1 MAQLKPLRDKYAHVI
16 VEAQDQLLEFGRQD
30 VDESPPL
37 AVRPITGG
45 QRLIVAELQ
54 NTTVGRR
61 QLRLERINSETVRLT
76 NIHSAITVSVEGKD
90 LAPSR
95 TLEVR
100 LPADI
105 RTGNIQLRL
114 ENAATASPGAQFQ
127 TLTNRPA
134 LSGAPNT
141 VSGSITGSLRANL
154 NQGDPQSLL
163 YRLEQLVVVLQAS
176 ASSPHFMQQVARSAV
191 ELIELDHGAVVLWKD
206 NHWANVATASARPGD
221 QDSEWMPSRSLLN
234 LMRTNRRTT
243 WSSPQQSLA
252 GGAQPSLV
260 DVVAYVAAPILN
272 PQGEIIGAVYGD
284 RRTGLAGLRQ
294 PIEQVDAQLVEILA
308 CGIAGGLQRLEKER
322 EVLARRV
329 QLEQFVNAEV
339 AQIIEQD
346 PNWLTGRDADV
357 TMLFCD
363 IQGFSRISEN
373 LSPQQ
378 TFEWI
383 NDVMMCLSEC
393 VKQFGGTIVDYVGDE
408 VIAMWGAPFAS
419 ENQASAAC
427 HAAIAMIKSL
437 SNIDQKWQPIVHVP
451 TQVGIGIN
459 SGRVRVGN
467 TGCQLKLKY
476 GPLGS
481 AVNIASRIQ
490 GATRYLRTPILIT
503 GATAAMLH
511 DEFPVRRLC
520 QLRVKNIE
528 TPIDIFEVS
537 IAPPEDWGARC
548 RDYALALAEWEQGKV
563 QDAVNSLSQIVATYR
578 GDVPALVMLS
588 RAIEVWSNGQT
599 AYDPVWTL
607 SSK

>member
-1 MAQLKPLRDKYAHVI
+1 MAQLKRLRDKYAHVI

-30 VDESPPL
+30 VDETPPL
-37 AVRPITGG
+37 AVRPMAGG
-45 QRLIVAELQ
+45 QRLVVAELH

-61 QLRLERINSETVRLT
+61 QLRLERMDAETVRLT
-76 NIHSAITVSVEGKD
+76 NLHSAISVSVEGKD
-90 LAPSR
+90 LSPACS
-95 TLEVR
+95 LEVR
-100 LPADI
+100 LPVDVRI
-105 RTGNIQLRL
+105 SSIQLRL

-127 TLTNRPA
+127 TLFERPA
-134 LSGAPNT
+134 LSGSSNPVPST
-141 VSGSITGSLRANL
+141 ITGSLRADL
-154 NQGDPQSLL
+154 KQGDPQSLL

-176 ASSPHFMQQVARSAV
+176 ASSPDFMQQVARSAV
-191 ELIELDHGAVVLWKD
+191 ELIELDHGAVVLWKED
-206 NHWANVATASARPGD
+206 HWANVATATAGLVP
-221 QDSEWMPSRSLLN
+221 DSEWTPSRSLLN

-243 WSSPQQSLA
+243 WSSPQQA
-252 GGAQPSLV
+252 FADGAQPSLM

-272 PQGEIIGAVYGD
+272 PQGEVIGAVYGD
-284 RRTGLAGLRQ
+284 RRTELGGLRQ
-294 PIEQVDAQLVEILA
+294 PIEQVDAQLVEIFA
-308 CGIAGGLQRLEKER
+308 CGIAGGLQRLDKEQ
-322 EVLARRV
+322 EVLARRI
-329 QLEQFVNAEV
+329 QLEQFVNPEV
-339 AQIIEQD
+339 ARIIEQD
-346 PNWLTGRDADV
+346 PDWLSGRDADV

-363 IQGFSRISEN
+363 IQGFSRISEK
-373 LSPQQ
+373 LSPRQ

-383 NDVMMCLSEC
+383 NDVMMSLSEC

-408 VIAMWGAPFAS
+408 VIAMWGAPFAA

-427 HAAIAMIKSL
+427 HAAIAMFKSL
-437 SNIDQKWQPIVHVP
+437 SNIDTKWQPITQSPTHVG
-451 TQVGIGIN
+451 VGIN

-481 AVNIASRIQ
+481 AVNIASRVQ

-511 DEFPVRRLC
+511 DEFPIRRLC

-537 IAPPEDWGARC
+537 IAIRDDWGARC
-548 RDYALALAEWEQGKV
+548 RDYALALADWEQGKI

-578 GDVPALVMLS
+578 DDVPALVMLS

-599 AYDPVWTL
+599 NYDPVWTL